1 MTKKY
6 ISIGVRGELKMCS
19 SNVEEEKIRR
29 SRKRRG
35 DCRTFCEEP
44 TYRTRCSI
52 CGITDVLV
60 YCAAD
65 AKFFCQGC
73 DIREHS
79 FSNYWSWRHV
89 RRMLCTVCQ
98 CFNRTLLVENFRYTL
113 PELTI
118 PIEVPQAEVEIDEP
132 SDLLDSDED

>member
-1 MTKKY
+1 MKTFDGL
-6 ISIGVRGELKMCS
+6 IGLSVRDLP
-19 SNVEEEKIRR
+19 EEKIRR
-29 SRKRRG
+29 SRKRRE

-60 YCAAD
+60 YSAAD

-98 CFNRTLLVENFRYTL
+98 CFNRTLLVESFRYTL